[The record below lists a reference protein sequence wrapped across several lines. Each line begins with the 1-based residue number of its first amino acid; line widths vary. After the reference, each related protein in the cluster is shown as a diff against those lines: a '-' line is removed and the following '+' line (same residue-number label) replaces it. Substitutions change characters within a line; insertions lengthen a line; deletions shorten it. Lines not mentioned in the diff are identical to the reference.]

1 MTQKNTLQK
10 NYAKFC
16 LVVSGA
22 RLNTSSA
29 PKSATTRQIIESVIS
44 MRSKKRSKRSVAF
57 SRVPLANSRVPL
69 ANSRVPLAN
78 SQNSTK
84 PFLQRIYLRQI
95 FFAIYFSIV
104 LTDFFIDLLNPKNK
118 IDCKNN
124 ERYLTIY
131 QSNQKWWAKIWLFI
145 K

>member
-1 MTQKNTLQK
+1 
-10 NYAKFC
+10 
-16 LVVSGA
+16 
-22 RLNTSSA
+22 
-29 PKSATTRQIIESVIS
+29 

-57 SRVPLANSRVPL
+57 SRVPL

-95 FFAIYFSIV
+95 FFTIYFSIV

-131 QSNQKWWAKIWLFI
+131 QSNQK
-145 K
+145 